1 MKNSILLLGVF
12 LVLGLTTAYGQEK
25 KGPKP
30 QKAISETTKEN
41 ASGAKEVKGK
51 KGPKPQKA
59 ISESTKENATGTKST
74 KGKKGPKPEKAINET
89 NKENSTGVK
98 TKKKVIKKKKD

>member
-1 MKNSILLLGVF
+1 MLLE
-12 LVLGLTTAYGQEK
+12 QK
-25 KGPKP
+25 KLK
-30 QKAISETTKEN
+30 
-41 ASGAKEVKGK
+41 VKKVQSHK
-51 KGPKPQKA
+51 KV